1 MSSTYIMCMK
11 YHCKECDFE
20 AEGES
25 KIIHDILEHEKTH
38 PQPEMEMKDDG
49 TKPPC
54 SFCGCKVDHNIHDI
68 TAEDLVGLPFKHIT
82 YGESNDIIQENNVS

>member
-1 MSSTYIMCMK
+1 MSSTYIMHMK
-11 YHCKECDFE
+11 YHCKECEFE

-38 PQPEMEMKDDG
+38 PKPEIEMKDDG

-54 SFCGCKVDHNIHDI
+54 SFCGCKVDHNI
-68 TAEDLVGLPFKHIT
+68 DLNAIDACGFPFKHVT
-82 YGESNDIIQENNVS
+82 YVDGTNLPLEDN